1 MAIVPTLSLR
11 QKILRAGAWSF
22 GGHVSSQVIRLAS
35 NLVMTRLLVPE
46 MFGVMAIASMV
57 LLGIG
62 LFSDLGTNQSVIQS
76 ARGDDPDFLNTVWV
90 VQIVRGGAICLIALL
105 LCLCLYYA
113 ARSGWFPENTA
124 YANPVLPPVLALIS
138 LTEFISGF
146 QSTRMATASRW
157 LAQGR
162 LTLIEIASQ
171 LAGVIA
177 MILWALI
184 DRSIWSLV
192 AGGVVAMLVKTISS
206 HRLMPGIANRWVW
219 DKSAFHEIFHFG
231 KWLLVSSILGFLLN
245 NGDRLLLGGMVDA
258 KTLGIY
264 VIAYFITNSA
274 TQAVSKI
281 LASVAF
287 PVLSE
292 TVRTS
297 PEKLATIYYKFR
309 LPFDVGLL
317 FMSGL
322 LFEAGRYVIYFLY
335 DARYMEAGV
344 MLQILSLTLIAFRYN
359 VVDQCYL
366 ALGKPRLLA
375 VMIAVRSAALFVLLP
390 VAFTKY
396 QMSGALW
403 AIVVSAFSSVP
414 LTIYFKRNLQ
424 LLDVRKE
431 LIVLPAFLVGIGTG
445 FIVENL
451 MA

>member
-1 MAIVPTLSLR
+1 MAIGQTLSLR
-11 QKILRAGAWSF
+11 QKVLRAGAWSF

-76 ARGDDPDFLNTVWV
+76 ARGEDPDFLNTVWV
-90 VQIVRGGAICLIALL
+90 VQVVRGGVICLIALL
-105 LCLCLYYA
+105 LCLGLYFA

-171 LAGVIA
+171 LAGVVA
-177 MILWALI
+177 MIAWALI
-184 DRSIWSLV
+184 DRSIWALV
-192 AGGVVAMLVKTISS
+192 AGGIVAMIVKTVSS
-206 HRLMPGIANRWVW
+206 HKLMPGIANQWVW

-231 KWLLVSSILGFLLN
+231 KWLLVSSVLGFLLN

-297 PEKLATIYYKFR
+297 PEKLAVIYYKFR

-317 FMSGL
+317 FTSGL

-335 DARYMEAGV
+335 DVRYMEAGA

-375 VMIAVRSAALFVLLP
+375 AMIAARSVALFVLLP
-390 VAFTKY
+390 IAFKEY

-403 AIVVSAFSSVP
+403 AIVISAFSSVP

-431 LIVLPAFLVGIGTG
+431 LIVLPVFFVGITTG
-445 FIVENL
+445 FIFEKL
-451 MA
+451 IA

>member
-1 MAIVPTLSLR
+1 MALGQALSLR
-11 QKILRAGAWSF
+11 QRVLRAGAWSF
-22 GGHVSSQVIRLAS
+22 GGHVSSQIIRLAS

-90 VQIVRGGAICLIALL
+90 VQIVRGGVICLIALL

-113 ARSGWFPENTA
+113 VRSGWFPENTA

-171 LAGVIA
+171 LAGVVA

-184 DRSIWSLV
+184 DRSIWALV
-192 AGGVVAMLVKTISS
+192 AGGIVSMSVKTISS
-206 HRLMPGIANRWVW
+206 HKLMPGVANQWAW

-231 KWLLVSSILGFLLN
+231 KWLLVSSVLGFLLN

-297 PEKLATIYYKFR
+297 PGKLKETYYKFR
-309 LPFDVGLL
+309 LPFDIGLL
-317 FMSGL
+317 MISGV

-335 DARYMEAGV
+335 DARYAEAGA

-366 ALGKPRLLA
+366 AMGKPRLLA
-375 VMIAVRSAALFVLLP
+375 AMIATRSVALFVLLP
-390 VAFTKY
+390 VAFKEY
-396 QMSGALW
+396 QMAGALW
-403 AIVVSAFSSVP
+403 AIVISAFSSVP

-431 LIVLPAFLVGIGTG
+431 LIVLPVFLGGIIAG
-445 FIVENL
+445 FIFEGL